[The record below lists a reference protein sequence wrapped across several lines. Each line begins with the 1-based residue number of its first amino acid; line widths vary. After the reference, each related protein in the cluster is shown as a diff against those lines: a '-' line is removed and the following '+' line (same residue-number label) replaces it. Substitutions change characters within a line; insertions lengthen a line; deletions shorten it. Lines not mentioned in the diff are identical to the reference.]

1 MNKQKRRQNTNYNIK
16 KKKADITTDPID
28 TERIRREDC
37 EFYSNRLYMPAD
49 VKKNSMQVH
58 VTKTDSQRKRKP

>member
-28 TERIRREDC
+28 TDKKIR
-37 EFYSNRLYMPAD
+37 L
-49 VKKNSMQVH
+49 
-58 VTKTDSQRKRKP
+58 